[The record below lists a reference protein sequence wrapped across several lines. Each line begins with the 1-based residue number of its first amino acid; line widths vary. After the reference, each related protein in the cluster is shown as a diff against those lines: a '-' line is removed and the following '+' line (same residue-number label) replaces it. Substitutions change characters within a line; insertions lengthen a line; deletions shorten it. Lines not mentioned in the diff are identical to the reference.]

1 MSAFYL
7 FKQVTGN
14 LITQAVSPDFLTECE
29 DVITEREPDLEENPS
44 EAAPDE

>member
-29 DVITEREPDLEENPS
+29 DVITEREPDQDEHPSDAFPS
-44 EAAPDE
+44 E